1 MKAIKRIVAV
11 TVAMAT
17 MISIGSALNV
27 SAEELTFD
35 DATISSED
43 YEFLAKRLEQLQ
55 TRDTTYVYPE
65 FTSYSDSHIAATTQH
80 LAVFNAASLQSCYF
94 NMYVNKNLTTNSPSS
109 TTYYKPTNR
118 IDSADLSYS
127 TSTYS
132 LYRPHAAISGSL
144 PAYSLIYDFAIGK
157 NTGADSQYDL
167 FASFSSDSNNPTITI
182 TNTRGVTTYK
192 CVYAKA
198 DGNRDGQITSA
209 DVDIVLAY
217 VTENITAGSGR
228 TTAEATFDE
237 MAFIAACDCNGDGNV
252 TITDVITISQ
262 VANGTG
268 TI

>member
-1 MKAIKRIVAV
+1 MKAIKRIGAV

-17 MISIGSALNV
+17 LISIGSVLNA
-27 SAEELTFD
+27 SAEELSFD

-43 YEFLAKRLEQLQ
+43 YELLSKQFEKLQ

-109 TTYYKPTNR
+109 TTYYNPTNR
-118 IDSADLSYS
+118 IDSATLSYS

-144 PAYSLIYDFAIGK
+144 PAYSLVYDFTIGK

-167 FASFSSDSNNPTITI
+167 FASFSSDPNNPTNTI

-198 DGNRDGQITSA
+198 DGNRDGQVTSA
-209 DVDIVLAY
+209 DGDIALAY
-217 VTENITAGSGR
+217 VIETITAGSGR
-228 TTAEATFDE
+228 TTEEAAFDE
-237 MAFIAACDCNGDGNV
+237 LAFIAACDCNGDGDV
-252 TITDVITISQ
+252 TIMDVITINK
-262 VANGTG
+262 VANGTA